1 MGGTRVSALSYA
13 QDNRRRFVEQLDGFL
28 RIPSISALPA
38 HAGDIRR
45 AADWLIDDLRAI
57 GLTTELIPIEGSHPM
72 VYAEW
77 KGAPGRPTV
86 LFYGHYD
93 VQPVDPLDEWIS
105 PPFEPTQR
113 GDDLFARGASDDKG
127 QVFAVIKAIE
137 SVIRGSGGLPL
148 NVKVIIE
155 GEEEIGSPAVS
166 RWVDRHG
173 RKLACDFAW
182 VSDGQFFAPG
192 VPTIVT
198 GLRGLVYTEVEVFG
212 AAKDAHS
219 GQHGGAIPNPIN
231 ALGSIIAGL
240 KDRRGRVTVP
250 RFYTP
255 VAPPSDEEKASWER
269 LPFDEAQYRQEM
281 GIDHSP
287 GEEGFA
293 VLERRW
299 SRPTLDVNGIVG
311 GWTGTGPKT
320 VIPARALA
328 KISMR
333 LVPNQKA
340 KAVSRAFEK
349 RVRKL
354 APPAVRVEVREL
366 AGSDPVLVDPSAA
379 PIQTA
384 ARVAREVWGKDPVYI
399 REGGSVPIV
408 TKFASVL
415 KVPTVLFG
423 FGLPDDGLHSPN
435 EKFHLPNFYQGIET
449 VIRFI
454 EEAGSSP
461 A

>member
-1 MGGTRVSALSYA
+1 MSGATTYA
-13 QDNRRRFVEQLDGFL
+13 QENRRRFLDQLEEFL
-28 RIPSISALPA
+28 RIPSISTLPE

-45 AADWLIDDLRAI
+45 AADWLIDHLRAI

-77 KGAPGRPTV
+77 TGAPGRPTA

-93 VQPVDPLDEWIS
+93 VQPADPLEEWVS
-105 PPFEPTQR
+105 PPFEPVQR

-137 SVIRGSGGLPL
+137 SVIRADGRLPF
-148 NVKVIIE
+148 NVKLIVE
-155 GEEEIGSPAVS
+155 GEEEIGSPAVM
-166 RWVDRHG
+166 RWVDRHA

-182 VSDGQFFAPG
+182 VSDGQFFVPG
-192 VPTIVT
+192 LPTIVA

-219 GQHGGAIPNPIN
+219 GQHGGAIPNPLN
-231 ALGSIIAGL
+231 ALAGIISGL
-240 KDRRGRVTVP
+240 KDRRGRVTVS

-255 VAPPSDEEKASWER
+255 VREPAEEEKASWAR
-269 LPFDEAQYRQEM
+269 LPFNETAYLREL
-281 GIDHSP
+281 GIGTSP
-287 GEEGFA
+287 GEAGFG

-299 SRPTLDVNGIVG
+299 SRPTLDVNGIIG
-311 GWTGTGPKT
+311 GWTGAGSKT

-333 LVPNQKA
+333 LVPDQKA
-340 KAVSRAFEK
+340 KAVYRAFEK
-349 RVRKL
+349 KVRKL
-354 APPAVRVEVREL
+354 APADVRVEVREL
-366 AGSDPVLVDPSAA
+366 AGADPVLVDTTA
-379 PIQTA
+379 PPVRVA

-408 TKFASVL
+408 AKFDRVL

-423 FGLPDDGLHSPN
+423 FGLPDDGLHGPN
-435 EKFHLPNFYQGIET
+435 EKFHLPNFYKGIET

-454 EEAGSSP
+454 EEASSVEG
-461 A
+461 

>member
-1 MGGTRVSALSYA
+1 VSGISYA
-13 QDNRRRFVEQLDGFL
+13 QDNRQRFVEQLEALL
-28 RIPSISALPA
+28 RIPSISTLPE
-38 HAGDIRR
+38 HADDVAR
-45 AADWLIDDLRAI
+45 AADWFIDDLRSI
-57 GLTTELIPIEGSHPM
+57 GLTTELIPIEGSHPL

-77 KGAPGRPTV
+77 RGAPGRPTV

-93 VQPVDPLDEWIS
+93 VQPVDPLDEWTS
-105 PPFEPTQR
+105 PPFEPTRR

-127 QVFAVIKAIE
+127 QIFAVVKALE
-137 SVIRGSGGLPL
+137 SVIRGGGGLPL

-182 VSDGQFFAPG
+182 VSDGQLFAPG
-192 VPTIVT
+192 LPTIVT
-198 GLRGLVYTEVEVFG
+198 GLRGLVYTEVEVVG
-212 AAKDAHS
+212 TTKDSHS
-219 GQHGGAIPNPIN
+219 GQHGGAIPNPLN
-231 ALGSIIAGL
+231 ALGTIIAGL

-255 VAPPSDEEKASWER
+255 IRPPAPEEKASWRE
-269 LPFDEAQYRQEM
+269 LPFDEAQYLMEM
-281 GIDHSP
+281 GIETSP
-287 GEEGFA
+287 GEEGFSN
-293 VLERRW
+293 LERRW
-299 SRPTLDVNGIVG
+299 TRPTLDVNGIIG
-311 GWTGTGPKT
+311 GWTGPGSKT

-333 LVPNQKA
+333 LVPDQKA
-340 KAVSRAFEK
+340 KAVYRAFEK
-349 RVRKL
+349 KVRKL
-354 APPAVRVEVREL
+354 APAGVRVEVRDL
-366 AGSDPVLVDPSAA
+366 ASSDPVLVEPSAA
-379 PIQTA
+379 PVQVA
-384 ARVAREVWGKDPVYI
+384 ARVAREVWGRDPAYV

-408 TKFASVL
+408 AKFDRVL

-435 EKFHLPNFYQGIET
+435 EKFHLPNFYKGIDT

-454 EEAGSSP
+454 EEAAS
-461 A
+461 